1 MEKYTI
7 QHGLLVEKFDP
18 VTETKIGF
26 PQIMTVEL
34 RSEG

>member
-7 QHGLLVEKFDP
+7 QYGLLVEKFDL
-18 VTETKIGF
+18 VIETKISF
-26 PQIMTVEL
+26 RKIMTVEL